1 MDAGASGETRVGP
14 RQWAILGVGTLAAS
28 SASAFVAGVAFLLPY
43 LHSVA
48 GLSLPAAGALVAM
61 PSVGTALTLVAW
73 GWLVDRA
80 GERLV
85 LVSGSVLTTAA
96 LAGAL
101 ITPSLTLLGVCF
113 LLAGAASASAASAS
127 GRLVVGWFPAGRRGM
142 AMGVRQMSQPLGAA
156 VAAMSMPALAA
167 SQGLRAA
174 LAVPVV
180 MAAVSAVAALVVVTD
195 PPRPDRHDPESTTL
209 ATSPYRA
216 SRYLHRIHGVSVL
229 LVLPQALMQSFMLA
243 WLVLGHGWSP
253 VSAGAVVTVAQLL
266 GAVGRIVV
274 GVISDRV
281 GSRLTPLRAV
291 AVSVSVGLAVLA
303 AAEVF
308 GAPGVVAVAL
318 AVIATVLSVADNGLA
333 FTAVAEHAGPHWSGR
348 ALGVQNTAQF
358 LAISAITPVFAAG
371 IDRWGYGPVF
381 AGAAVVAALA
391 VPVVPRA
398 DRVR

>member
-1 MDAGASGETRVGP
+1 MAP

-28 SASAFVAGVAFLLPY
+28 SASVFVAGVAFLLPF
-43 LHSVA
+43 LHTEV
-48 GLSLPAAGALVAM
+48 GLSLPAAGALVAL

-73 GWLVDRA
+73 GWLVDRT

-101 ITPSLTLLGVCF
+101 ITPSLALLSACF

-127 GRLVVGWFPAGRRGM
+127 GRLVVGWFPARRRGM

-156 VAAMSMPALAA
+156 IAAMSMPALAA
-167 SQGLRAA
+167 SHGLRAA
-174 LAVPVV
+174 LAVPLV
-180 MAAVSAVAALVVVTD
+180 MAGASAVAALVVVID
-195 PPRPDRHDPESTTL
+195 PPRPDRDDPASTTL

-253 VSAGAVVTVAQLL
+253 ASAGAVVTAAQLL
-266 GAVGRIVV
+266 AAAGRIAV

-291 AVSVSVGLAVLA
+291 AVSVSAGLLALAV
-303 AAEVF
+303 AEVF
-308 GAPGVVAVAL
+308 GAPGAVAVAL
-318 AVIATVLSVADNGLA
+318 AVIAAVLVVADNGLA

-358 LAISAITPVFAAG
+358 LAISAVTPVFAAG

-391 VPVVPRA
+391 VPVVPRL
-398 DRVR
+398 DRAR

>member
-1 MDAGASGETRVGP
+1 MRPGPADDNSVAP

-28 SASAFVAGVAFLLPY
+28 SASVFVAGVAFLLPF
-43 LHSVA
+43 LHTEV
-48 GLSLPAAGALVAM
+48 GLSLPAAGALVAL

-73 GWLVDRA
+73 GWLVDRT

-101 ITPSLTLLGVCF
+101 ITPSLALLSACF

-127 GRLVVGWFPAGRRGM
+127 GRLVVGWFPARRRGM

-156 VAAMSMPALAA
+156 IAAMSMPALAA
-167 SQGLRAA
+167 SHGLRAA
-174 LAVPVV
+174 LAVPLV
-180 MAAVSAVAALVVVTD
+180 MAGASAVAALVVVID
-195 PPRPDRHDPESTTL
+195 PPRPDRDDPASTTL

-253 VSAGAVVTVAQLL
+253 ASAGAVVTAAQLL
-266 GAVGRIVV
+266 AAAGRIAV

-291 AVSVSVGLAVLA
+291 AVSVSAGLLALAV
-303 AAEVF
+303 AEVF
-308 GAPGVVAVAL
+308 GAPGAVAVAL
-318 AVIATVLSVADNGLA
+318 AVIAAVLVVADNGLA

-358 LAISAITPVFAAG
+358 LAISAVTPVFAAG

-391 VPVVPRA
+391 VPVVPRL
-398 DRVR
+398 DRAR

>member
-1 MDAGASGETRVGP
+1 MNAGARGETRVAP

-43 LHSVA
+43 LHSEA

-101 ITPSLTLLGVCF
+101 VTPSLTLLGVCF

-156 VAAMSMPALAA
+156 VAAMSMPTLAA

-174 LAVPVV
+174 LAVPLV

-195 PPRPDRHDPESTTL
+195 PPRPDRHDPGSTTL

-291 AVSVSVGLAVLA
+291 AVSASVGLVALA

-333 FTAVAEHAGPHWSGR
+333 FTAVAEHAGPQWSGR

>member
-174 LAVPVV
+174 LAVPLV

-195 PPRPDRHDPESTTL
+195 PPRPDRHDPGSTTL

-308 GAPGVVAVAL
+308 GAPGVVALAL

-381 AGAAVVAALA
+381 AGAALVAALA

>member
-195 PPRPDRHDPESTTL
+195 PPRPDRHDPGSTTL

-333 FTAVAEHAGPHWSGR
+333 FTAVAEHAGPQWSGR

-381 AGAAVVAALA
+381 AGAALVAALA

>member
-174 LAVPVV
+174 LAVPLV

-195 PPRPDRHDPESTTL
+195 PPRPDRHDPGSTTL

-381 AGAAVVAALA
+381 AGAALVAALA

>member
-195 PPRPDRHDPESTTL
+195 PPRPDRHDPGSTTL

-333 FTAVAEHAGPHWSGR
+333 FTAVAEHAGPQWSGR

>member
-1 MDAGASGETRVGP
+1 MRSRPADVNSVAP

-28 SASAFVAGVAFLLPY
+28 SASVFVAGVAFLLPY
-43 LHSVA
+43 LHTEA

-80 GERLV
+80 GERIV

-101 ITPSLTLLGVCF
+101 VTPSLTLLGVCF

-156 VAAMSMPALAA
+156 IAAMSMPALAA

-174 LAVPVV
+174 LAVPLV

-195 PPRPDRHDPESTTL
+195 PPRPDRHDPASTTL
-209 ATSPYRA
+209 ATSPYRS

-291 AVSVSVGLAVLA
+291 AVSVSVGLVALA

-308 GAPGVVAVAL
+308 GAPGALAVAL

-348 ALGVQNTAQF
+348 ALGVQNTSQF
-358 LAISAITPVFAAG
+358 LAISAVTPVFAAG

>member
-1 MDAGASGETRVGP
+1 MDAGVSGETRVGP

-101 ITPSLTLLGVCF
+101 VTPSLTLLGVCF

-174 LAVPVV
+174 LAVPLV

-195 PPRPDRHDPESTTL
+195 PPRPDRHDPGSTTL

-291 AVSVSVGLAVLA
+291 AVSVSVVLAVLA

>member
-1 MDAGASGETRVGP
+1 MRPGPADDNSVAP

-28 SASAFVAGVAFLLPY
+28 SASVFVAGVAFLLPF
-43 LHSVA
+43 LHTEV
-48 GLSLPAAGALVAM
+48 GLSLPAAGALVAL

-73 GWLVDRA
+73 GWLVDRT

-101 ITPSLTLLGVCF
+101 ITPSLALLSACF

-127 GRLVVGWFPAGRRGM
+127 GRLVVGWFPARRRGM

-156 VAAMSMPALAA
+156 IAAMSMPALAA
-167 SQGLRAA
+167 SHGLRAA
-174 LAVPVV
+174 LAVPLV
-180 MAAVSAVAALVVVTD
+180 MAGASAVAALVVVID
-195 PPRPDRHDPESTTL
+195 PPRPDRDDPASTTL

-253 VSAGAVVTVAQLL
+253 ASAGAVVTAAQLL
-266 GAVGRIVV
+266 GAAGRIAV

-291 AVSVSVGLAVLA
+291 AVSVSAGLLALA

-308 GAPGVVAVAL
+308 GAPGAVAVAL
-318 AVIATVLSVADNGLA
+318 AVIAAVLVVADNGLA

-358 LAISAITPVFAAG
+358 LAISAVTPVFAAG

-391 VPVVPRA
+391 VPVVPRL
-398 DRVR
+398 DRAR

>member
-1 MDAGASGETRVGP
+1 MDAEARGETRVAP

-43 LHSVA
+43 LHSEA

-101 ITPSLTLLGVCF
+101 VTPSLTLLAVCF

-167 SQGLRAA
+167 SQGLWAA
-174 LAVPVV
+174 LAVPLA
-180 MAAVSAVAALVVVTD
+180 MTAVSAVAALVVVTD
-195 PPRPDRHDPESTTL
+195 PPRPDRRDPGSAAL
-209 ATSPYRA
+209 ARSPYRA

-253 VSAGAVVTVAQLL
+253 VSAGAVVTVAQVL

-291 AVSVSVGLAVLA
+291 AVSASVGLAALA

-308 GAPGVVAVAL
+308 GAPGAVAVAL

-333 FTAVAEHAGPHWSGR
+333 FTAVAEHAGPRWSGR

>member
-1 MDAGASGETRVGP
+1 MAP

-28 SASAFVAGVAFLLPY
+28 SASVFVAGVAFLLPF
-43 LHSVA
+43 LHTEV
-48 GLSLPAAGALVAM
+48 GLSLPAAGALVAL

-73 GWLVDRA
+73 GWLVDRT

-101 ITPSLTLLGVCF
+101 ITPSLALLSACF

-127 GRLVVGWFPAGRRGM
+127 GRLVVGWFPARRRGM

-156 VAAMSMPALAA
+156 IAAMSMPALAA
-167 SQGLRAA
+167 SHGLRAA
-174 LAVPVV
+174 LAVPLV
-180 MAAVSAVAALVVVTD
+180 MAGASAVAALVVVID
-195 PPRPDRHDPESTTL
+195 PPRPDRDDPASTTL

-253 VSAGAVVTVAQLL
+253 ASAGAVVTAAQLL
-266 GAVGRIVV
+266 GAAGRIAV

-291 AVSVSVGLAVLA
+291 AVSVSAGLLALA

-308 GAPGVVAVAL
+308 GAPGAVAVAL
-318 AVIATVLSVADNGLA
+318 AVIAAVLVVADNGLA

-358 LAISAITPVFAAG
+358 LAISAVTPVFAAG

-391 VPVVPRA
+391 VPVVPRL
-398 DRVR
+398 DRAR

>member
-1 MDAGASGETRVGP
+1 MRTGP
-14 RQWAILGVGTLAAS
+14 ADVNSVAPRHWAILAVGTLAAS
-28 SASAFVAGVAFLLPY
+28 SASVFVAGVAFLLPF
-43 LHSVA
+43 LHTEV
-48 GLSLPAAGALVAM
+48 GLSLPAAGALVAL

-73 GWLVDRA
+73 GWLVDRT

-101 ITPSLTLLGVCF
+101 VTPSLGLLAACF
-113 LLAGAASASAASAS
+113 LLAGAASASASSAS
-127 GRLVVGWFPAGRRGM
+127 GRLVVGWFPARRRGM

-156 VAAMSMPALAA
+156 IAAMSMPALAA
-167 SQGLRAA
+167 SHGLRAA
-174 LAVPVV
+174 LAVPLV
-180 MAAVSAVAALVVVTD
+180 MAGVSAIAALVVVTD
-195 PPRPDRHDPESTTL
+195 PPRPDRDDPESAPL

-216 SRYLHRIHGVSVL
+216 AWYLQRIHGVSVL

-266 GAVGRIVV
+266 GAVGRIVA

-291 AVSVSVGLAVLA
+291 AVSVSAGLFALA
-303 AAEVF
+303 AAEVA
-308 GAPGVVAVAL
+308 GAPGAVAVAL
-318 AVIATVLSVADNGLA
+318 AVVAAVLAVADNGLA

-358 LAISAITPVFAAG
+358 LAISAVTPVFAAG

-391 VPVVPRA
+391 VPIVPRV
-398 DRVR
+398 DRSR

>member
-195 PPRPDRHDPESTTL
+195 PPRPDRHDPGSTTL

>member
-28 SASAFVAGVAFLLPY
+28 SASAFVAGVTFLLPY

-142 AMGVRQMSQPLGAA
+142 AMGGIWGGGVERT
-156 VAAMSMPALAA
+156 
-167 SQGLRAA
+167 LRRGQEADE
-174 LAVPVV
+174 
-180 MAAVSAVAALVVVTD
+180 LVGGD
-195 PPRPDRHDPESTTL
+195 EKQIR
-209 ATSPYRA
+209 
-216 SRYLHRIHGVSVL
+216 
-229 LVLPQALMQSFMLA
+229 
-243 WLVLGHGWSP
+243 
-253 VSAGAVVTVAQLL
+253 
-266 GAVGRIVV
+266 
-274 GVISDRV
+274 DRV
-281 GSRLTPLRAV
+281 KQ
-291 AVSVSVGLAVLA
+291 
-303 AAEVF
+303 
-308 GAPGVVAVAL
+308 
-318 AVIATVLSVADNGLA
+318 D
-333 FTAVAEHAGPHWSGR
+333 
-348 ALGVQNTAQF
+348 
-358 LAISAITPVFAAG
+358 
-371 IDRWGYGPVF
+371 
-381 AGAAVVAALA
+381 
-391 VPVVPRA
+391 
-398 DRVR
+398 

>member
-1 MDAGASGETRVGP
+1 MNAGARGETRVAP

-174 LAVPVV
+174 LAVPLV

-195 PPRPDRHDPESTTL
+195 PPRPDRHDPGSTTL
-209 ATSPYRA
+209 ATSPYGA

>member
-1 MDAGASGETRVGP
+1 MRARAHGETRVAP

-43 LHSVA
+43 LHSET
-48 GLSLPAAGALVAM
+48 GLSLPAAGALVAL
-61 PSVGTALTLVAW
+61 PSVGTAFTLVAW

-96 LAGAL
+96 LVGAL
-101 ITPSLTLLGVCF
+101 VTPSLMLLAVCF

-127 GRLVVGWFPAGRRGM
+127 GRLVVGWFPAERRGM

-156 VAAMSMPALAA
+156 IAAMSMPALAA

-174 LAVPVV
+174 LAVPLA

-195 PPRPDRHDPESTTL
+195 PPRPDRHDPASATL
-209 ATSPYRA
+209 ARSPYRA

-266 GAVGRIVV
+266 GAAGRIVV

-291 AVSVSVGLAVLA
+291 AVSVSVGLVALA

-308 GAPGVVAVAL
+308 GAPGALAVAL

-398 DRVR
+398 DRGR

>member
-1 MDAGASGETRVGP
+1 MHGEARVAP

-43 LHSVA
+43 LHTQA

-101 ITPSLTLLGVCF
+101 VTPSLTLLGVCF

-174 LAVPVV
+174 LAVPLV

-195 PPRPDRHDPESTTL
+195 PPRPDRHDPAATTL

-291 AVSVSVGLAVLA
+291 AVSVSVGLVALA

-398 DRVR
+398 DRTR

>member
-195 PPRPDRHDPESTTL
+195 PPRPDRHDPGSTTL

-291 AVSVSVGLAVLA
+291 AVSASVGLAALA

-308 GAPGVVAVAL
+308 GAPGAVAVAL

-381 AGAAVVAALA
+381 AGAALVAALA

>member
-1 MDAGASGETRVGP
+1 MRAREYGEGRVGP
-14 RQWAILGVGTLAAS
+14 RRWAILGVGTLAAS

-174 LAVPVV
+174 LAVPLV

-195 PPRPDRHDPESTTL
+195 PPRPDRHDPGSTTL

-333 FTAVAEHAGPHWSGR
+333 FTAVAEHAGPDWSGR

-381 AGAAVVAALA
+381 AGAALVAALA